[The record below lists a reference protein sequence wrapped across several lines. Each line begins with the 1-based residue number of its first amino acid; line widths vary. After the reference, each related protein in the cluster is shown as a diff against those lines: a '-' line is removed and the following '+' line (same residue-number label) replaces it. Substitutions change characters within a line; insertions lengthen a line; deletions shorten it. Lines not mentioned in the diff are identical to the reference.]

1 MVEFEWDE
9 DKSLRCLNERGFD
22 FLYAAQVFF
31 DPERLIEEDTRFEY
45 GERRFRVIGCIEQ
58 RLFVVI
64 YTPRGQAI
72 RIISARKAN
81 RREIKRYGKD
91 CARSYSTRTAGGT
104 D

>member
-1 MVEFEWDE
+1 MEFEWDE
-9 DKSLRCLNERGFD
+9 DKSLRCLKERGFD

-45 GERRFRVIGCIEQ
+45 GERRFRVIGCIDG

-64 YTPRGQAI
+64 YTPRGQII

-81 RREIKRYGKD
+81 RREIRRYGKD
-91 CARSYSTRTAGGT
+91 CSHSYSTGTAGGS